1 MLTEQ
6 YNYAECKSLNACE
19 VCFDESHTV
28 FLKLKKKTKTPN
40 KLLTTRRE
48 MYCILNAKHI
58 YAAAKEIVDRR

>member
-28 FLKLKKKTKTPN
+28 FLKLKTKNKKLQTSYLPSEGKCT
-40 KLLTTRRE
+40 
-48 MYCILNAKHI
+48 AS
-58 YAAAKEIVDRR
+58 